1 MQIKGRCSEWIALH
15 LEEYL
20 MTLWG
25 NRGRLGVMLE
35 IGDSD
40 LNCRMNY
47 ILVFQGQAKRR
58 IDESQEMGAEE
69 I

>member
-1 MQIKGRCSEWIALH
+1 
-15 LEEYL
+15 
-20 MTLWG
+20 MTLWE
-25 NRGRLGVMLE
+25 NRGRLGAMLE

-58 IDESQEMGAEE
+58 IDGSQKMGVEE

>member
-1 MQIKGRCSEWIALH
+1 MQIKGRCSEGIALH
-15 LEEYL
+15 LDEYL
-20 MTLWG
+20 MTLWE
-25 NRGRLGVMLE
+25 NRGRLRATLE

-40 LNCRMNY
+40 LNCTMNY

-58 IDESQEMGAEE
+58 IDWSQKMGVEE